1 MVGVV
6 CDPIF
11 GPAITFGTGGTAVEV
26 HADRAVALP
35 PLNAVLVEDLV
46 SRTRASRLLGAF
58 RRMPPV
64 DRAALEQVLLRV
76 SEMVCE
82 LPAIREADINPL
94 LVDES
99 GAIAL
104 DARIIVGHDRH
115 ALPRYGHMAI
125 HPYPAH
131 LVSECTLPNG
141 ERVTVRPIRPEDAG
155 IEQEFV
161 KHLSPEARYFRFM
174 NALSELTPQM
184 LARFTQIDYDREMA
198 LIAVTAK
205 DGRETEIAV
214 ARYITYPDGHSCEF
228 ALVVDDGWRRQGLGR
243 RLMTQ
248 LIEVARSRGLSAMS
262 GDILAANESMLGL
275 LANLGF
281 TVGFAPGEPR
291 LKRATLALGRP

>member
-1 MVGVV
+1 VG
-6 CDPIF
+6 
-11 GPAITFGTGGTAVEV
+11 
-26 HADRAVALP
+26 
-35 PLNAVLVEDLV
+35 
-46 SRTRASRLLGAF
+46 RTRASRLLGAF

-104 DARIIVGHDRH
+104 DARIVVGRERS

-125 HPYPAH
+125 HPYPVH

-141 ERVTVRPIRPEDAG
+141 ERVTVRPIRPEDAE
-155 IEQEFV
+155 IEQAFV
-161 KHLSPEARYFRFM
+161 KHLSPETRYFRFM

-184 LARFTQIDYDREMA
+184 LARFTQIDYGREMA
-198 LIAVTAK
+198 LIAVSAK
-205 DGRETEIAV
+205 DGRETEVAV
-214 ARYITYPDGHSCEF
+214 ARYITNPDGASCEF
-228 ALVVDDGWRRQGLGR
+228 ALVVDDGWHRQGLGR

-248 LIEVARSRGLSAMS
+248 LIEVARSRGLAGMS
-262 GDILAANESMLGL
+262 GDILAANQPMLAL
-275 LANLGF
+275 LASLGF
-281 TVGFAPGEPR
+281 TIGESPGDAGLR
-291 LKRATLALGRP
+291 RAALGLERR